1 MIRKAITV
9 LMLAAMAVTSHAE
22 NILDGWDYYARLGYN
37 IGGTAPVGMPA
48 TIRSMNDYRLMAN
61 FSLGLDVS
69 KPLKGNWGVLTGLHL
84 ENKGMEVD
92 ATVKNYHM
100 VMTQGGEEIE
110 GYYTGNLVTECEEWM
125 LTLPVMATYKVH
137 KMSC

>member
-48 TIRSMNDYRLMAN
+48 TIRSMNDYRLIPTSPLDWMSQ
-61 FSLGLDVS
+61 SL
-69 KPLKGNWGVLTGLHL
+69 
-84 ENKGMEVD
+84 
-92 ATVKNYHM
+92 
-100 VMTQGGEEIE
+100 
-110 GYYTGNLVTECEEWM
+110 
-125 LTLPVMATYKVH
+125 
-137 KMSC
+137 

>member
-48 TIRSMNDYRLMAN
+48 TIRSMNDYRLMAKLLPWTGCLKA
-61 FSLGLDVS
+61 FERKLGRAYRFAS
-69 KPLKGNWGVLTGLHL
+69 
-84 ENKGMEVD
+84 
-92 ATVKNYHM
+92 
-100 VMTQGGEEIE
+100 
-110 GYYTGNLVTECEEWM
+110 
-125 LTLPVMATYKVH
+125 
-137 KMSC
+137 